1 MMNYGK
7 NLILH
12 VGKYVGVFIEEIH
25 SNFNIKLK
33 CVLCNSERLLRS
45 LSG

>member
-1 MMNYGK
+1 MMNYGKK

-33 CVLCNSERLLRS
+33 CVLRNNEW
-45 LSG
+45 